1 MIAYLRCWF
10 CFSHCSTVNDVA
22 CTIIGS
28 SHVIKN
34 AAYSSTDESTEVATA
49 AAAAAA
55 AAKAADGT
63 TLA

>member
-1 MIAYLRCWF
+1 M
-10 CFSHCSTVNDVA
+10 A